1 MKSDDLRR
9 IFLQFFAD
17 KGHKV
22 IPSSSL
28 VPYGD
33 HTLLLTTAGMVQIKP
48 YFLGVE
54 VPPSPRL
61 TSCQKC
67 FRTTDID
74 IVGDDKHLTFFEML
88 GNFSVG
94 DYFKKEAISWSWEFV
109 TQYLKLPQDRL
120 WVTIYLDDDEAF
132 DYWRQVGVP
141 VERILRFGDEDNF
154 WGPAG
159 DSGPCGPCSEIHYDS
174 GEEFGCGRPDCRPNC
189 ECGRFSEIWN
199 LVFSQYNQHSDG
211 HRSLLPKPNID
222 TGMGMERTLA
232 AIQGVN
238 SFYDTDIFIPLIQRI
253 CRLSHKSYGEE
264 KNVDRAIRVVAEHG
278 RAVTFLIADG
288 VMPSNEGRG
297 YVLRRI
303 LRRASFFGR
312 QLELYKP
319 FLMEI
324 AEVTIEHMGHVYPE
338 LVAAR
343 GRVIDV
349 IRAEEQKFGVTLE
362 AGLDVLMKLVADASN
377 QGKGQLS
384 GEEVFYLHD
393 THGFPPELTQ
403 EIASE
408 HGLSIDW
415 TEYQAEMEKQR
426 ERARASQATSASSIL
441 ELGRLVSFGLKA
453 VNPTHFVGYSEFTT
467 KSQLLGMIRGG
478 EPCDS
483 ASEGDEVNMVLDR
496 TPFYGEMGGQVGDTG
511 EISGAGGKMSVT
523 NTLRGPSDVIVH
535 QGKVLE
541 GRFSV
546 GDEVS
551 LEVDISRRMDI
562 ARNHTAT
569 HLLQAALRQILG
581 RDVAQRGSV
590 VDPDRLRFD
599 FSYSAVVG
607 QDQLLH
613 IQRWVNERIRWDLEI
628 NTKVLPYQDA
638 IADGAIALFEEKYG
652 ETVREVIV
660 GKPPIS
666 KELCGGTHV
675 GSTGQI
681 GLFLITGEASIGTG
695 VCRIEAITGRTAEA
709 FIEQQISHLQQVTGV
724 LGCLP
729 QEVESKI
736 QVLLDEL
743 GEERK
748 RSLWLERMLSRKLAD
763 SLLQKASRENN
774 VTFIAGKLPSLTMPV
789 LRETGDILRDKLQ
802 SAIVVLG
809 TIYDDKP
816 MFVAMVTPD
825 LVSRGFN
832 AGSIIREVA
841 KIAGG
846 SGGGRADMAQA
857 GGRDVSK
864 IDDALELVGKIIARG

>member
-1 MKSDDLRR
+1 MNSDDLRR
-9 IFLQFFAD
+9 VFLQFFAD

-54 VPPSPRL
+54 VPPSPGL

-74 IVGDDKHLTFFEML
+74 VVGDDKHLTFFEML

-109 TQYLKLPQDRL
+109 TQYLKLPQERL

-141 VERILRFGDEDNF
+141 AERILRFGDEDNF

-199 LVFSQYNQHSDG
+199 LVFSQYNQHPDG
-211 HRSLLPKPNID
+211 HRTLLPKPNID
-222 TGMGMERTLA
+222 TGMGLERTLA
-232 AIQGVN
+232 AIQGEH
-238 SFYDTDIFIPLIQRI
+238 SFYDTDIFIPLIQRV

-319 FLMEI
+319 FLTEI

-343 GRVIDV
+343 GQVIDV

-377 QGKGQLS
+377 QGKKQLP
-384 GEEVFYLHD
+384 GEDVFYLHD

-408 HGLSIDW
+408 HGLLIDW

-426 ERARASQATSASSIL
+426 ERARASQATSASSIS
-441 ELGRLVSFGLKA
+441 ELGQPVSSGLKA
-453 VNPTHFVGYSEFTT
+453 VNPTHFVGYSEFTA
-467 KSQLLGMIRGG
+467 KSRLLGMMRGG
-478 EPCDS
+478 ELCDS
-483 ASEGDEVNMVLDR
+483 AYEGDEVNMVLDR

-541 GRFSV
+541 GRFSI

-569 HLLQAALRQILG
+569 HLLQAALRQLLG
-581 RDVAQRGSV
+581 SNVAQRGSV

-599 FSYSAVVG
+599 FSYSATVG

-613 IQRWVNERIRWDLEI
+613 IQRWVNERIRWDLAI

-652 ETVREVIV
+652 ETVREVTV
-660 GKPPIS
+660 GEPPVS

-695 VCRIEAITGRTAEA
+695 VCRIEAITGRSAEA
-709 FIEQQISHLQQVTGV
+709 FIEQQISHLQQVAGG
-724 LGCLP
+724 LGCSP
-729 QEVESKI
+729 QEVESKV

-763 SLLQKASRENN
+763 SLLQKARQENN
-774 VTFIAGKLPSLTMPV
+774 VTFIADKLPSLTMPV

-841 KIAGG
+841 KVAGG